1 MRGHPALLQT
11 TARCGVHA
19 RRGGSWPSE
28 GDLTGKRRL
37 DRNQRR
43 WEGKPPVC
51 VGRPAS
57 AEPLIYPV
65 APAHLSHVQ
74 ACFWLYSTDSWV
86 FERVNNALMN
96 DSGVALTDLGPYI
109 KVSASQLL
117 GSLSEAHKIVAFAS
131 VEAFAFASQTDD
143 ATWCQKQQLAA

>member
-51 VGRPAS
+51 VGRPA
-57 AEPLIYPV
+57 
-65 APAHLSHVQ
+65 Q
-74 ACFWLYSTDSWV
+74 
-86 FERVNNALMN
+86 
-96 DSGVALTDLGPYI
+96 
-109 KVSASQLL
+109 
-117 GSLSEAHKIVAFAS
+117 SEAVSPANGAPEGSHDVLRS
-131 VEAFAFASQTDD
+131 VLTTGGPAAQ
-143 ATWCQKQQLAA
+143 ATGGCLRAVGGC